1 MPTKKQTAARQA
13 YQGLTAG
20 FGDELIDYASLL
32 PAYAI
37 SKLQNG
43 EYAPTLAEMADMSR
57 AMSQEAIAS
66 DFKENPKTAMLANLL
81 GGVTS
86 GVAAGPKALAQ
97 IGLSAASGAG
107 TANGDMS
114 DRAKGAGVG
123 ALFGI
128 GGQAVAS
135 GVNRVAKGASDM
147 ITPEVRKV
155 AAQLKSMGIP
165 VRLSQLMDS
174 KFLSSIDMA
183 LSKVPFS
190 GAGGSQEAQRKAF
203 TKALAGTFGENADT
217 ITDDLLGA
225 AKGRLGGAYES
236 LLKNQDIPIDR
247 PAFAQQLSQLVDDL
261 ALETD
266 DAGAAFLRKQ
276 ADNILNTIDNNGGQL
291 TGKAYQKLRQTLKG
305 AKGTNFS
312 VGQIQ
317 KFVDDTVRNSV
328 PDNIGRQLS
337 EIDGQYRNMKIA
349 EKLYGQLQNSSGQIK
364 PETLY
369 NAAKSN
375 ISDLAYGG
383 GGELGTLARS
393 GRLLRPTIPDSGTAT
408 QALGMG
414 VLGSAGVGAYFDPTL
429 ALGALG
435 TIGTARGLN
444 SAMTS
449 QYLQQGMNPAIQAGA
464 SALKNS
470 GAIPSVLRAGQAAM
484 SAEAPY
490 NPDQDPA
497 LQAMLQNYNP
507 DEDPEL
513 QAIIGGQAYNPDT
526 DPELQAILS
535 TSEAHTTET
544 LPAVNSPF
552 LDRVAMAE
560 SGGDPNARAKT
571 SSASGMYQFTDPT
584 WEGMVRNYGAQTG
597 ITLADKNNP
606 DKQKIMADLL
616 TKENTAAYKNAGFT
630 PNEADLYAAHFLGAP
645 SAVKA
650 KKNPQAYGAEL
661 FPQAA
666 KANPTIFYQNGRPR
680 TNEEINRLLG
690 RKIGV

>member
-20 FGDELIDYASLL
+20 FGDELIDYVSLL
-32 PAYAI
+32 PAYGI

-43 EYAPTLAEMADMSR
+43 EYAPSLQEMRDMSR
-57 AMSQEAIAS
+57 AMSQEDIAA
-66 DFKENPKTAMLANLL
+66 DFKDNPKTAMLANLL
-81 GGVTS
+81 GGVTT

-97 IGLSAASGAG
+97 VGLSAASGAG
-107 TANGDMS
+107 TTNGDLG
-114 DRAKGAGVG
+114 DRAKGAGIG
-123 ALFGI
+123 AAFGL
-128 GGQAVAS
+128 GGQALAS
-135 GVNRVAKGASDM
+135 GINRVAKGASDM

-174 KFLSSIDMA
+174 KFLSAVDMA

-190 GAGGSQEAQRKAF
+190 GAGKSQGTQRKAF
-203 TKALAGTFGENADT
+203 TKALTGTFGENADT
-217 ITDDLLGA
+217 ITEDVLGS
-225 AKGRLGGAYES
+225 AKGRLGGAYDA
-236 LLKNQDIPIDR
+236 LLKNTDIPIDR

-266 DAGAAFLRKQ
+266 DAGADFLRKQ

-328 PDNIGRQLS
+328 PENIGKELGQ
-337 EIDGQYRNMKIA
+337 IDGQYRNMKIA
-349 EKLYGQLQNSSGQIK
+349 EKMYGQLQNSSGQIK

-375 ISDLAYGG
+375 TSDLAYGG

-393 GRLLRPTIPDSGTAT
+393 GRLLKPTIPDSGTAT
-408 QALGMG
+408 QALGAG
-414 VLGSAGVGAYFDPTL
+414 ALGAAGIGAYLDPTI

-444 SAMTS
+444 KAMTS

-470 GAIPSVLRAGQAAM
+470 GAIPSVLRAGQSAM

-490 NPDQDPA
+490 DPNQDPA
-497 LQAMLQNYNP
+497 LQNMLQNYNP

-535 TSEAHTTET
+535 TSEAQTTET

-560 SGGDPNARAKT
+560 SGGNPNASAKT

-584 WEGMVRNYGAQTG
+584 WRGMVKNYGAQTG
-597 ITLADKNNP
+597 ITEADKNNP

-616 TKENTAAYKNAGFT
+616 TKENTAAYQNAGVT

-690 RKIGV
+690 SKIGV